1 MESWVVFFYIPDKR
15 MPAFFLVF
23 LHRLFFSTYL
33 PTTYLPYIPLSR
45 ERGEGNHWDGCLLC
59 SRRFLPLLLFFS
71 CSAGTGTTRVYEIR
85 TCFAGRKR

>member
-33 PTTYLPYIPLSR
+33 PPLHPFV
-45 ERGEGNHWDGCLLC
+45 EGEGRGESLGWLSLM
-59 SRRFLPLLLFFS
+59 L
-71 CSAGTGTTRVYEIR
+71 
-85 TCFAGRKR
+85 